1 MENYIGLVATVKDI
15 DFKLI
20 ESCKNNERFAQERIY
35 ELYAKALFNT
45 CCRIVDN
52 EADAEDLMQES
63 FIEAFRKI
71 DTYRG
76 EGEFAGWLKRIA
88 INNSINFLR
97 KRKRLVSLDEGY
109 VEIPDNQPEDE
120 SISENIFCRIEEIR
134 DALSRLNHHYK
145 IILSLHLLEGYD
157 HEEIASIL
165 GTTYGNVRTRYS
177 RAKQKLLAI
186 IMGARN

>member
-1 MENYIGLVATVKDI
+1 MKNIDI
-15 DFKLI
+15 KLI
-20 ESCKNNERFAQERIY
+20 ESCRNNERSAQERIY

-76 EGEFAGWLKRIA
+76 EGEFSGWLKRIA
-88 INNSINFLR
+88 INHSINFLR

-109 VEIPDNQPEDE
+109 TEIPDNQQEDE
-120 SISENIFCRIEEIR
+120 TISENVFCRMEEIR
-134 DALSRLNHHYK
+134 EALSHLSHDYK
-145 IILSLHLLEGYD
+145 IVLSLHLLEGYD

-165 GTTYGNVRTRYS
+165 GTTYGNIRTRYS
-177 RAKQKLLAI
+177 RAKQKLLGI
-186 IMGARN
+186 IMSARN

>member
-1 MENYIGLVATVKDI
+1 LVATVKDI

-20 ESCKNNERFAQERIY
+20 ESCRNNERFALERIY

-88 INNSINFLR
+88 VNHSINFLR

-134 DALSRLNHHYK
+134 DALSRLNHQYK